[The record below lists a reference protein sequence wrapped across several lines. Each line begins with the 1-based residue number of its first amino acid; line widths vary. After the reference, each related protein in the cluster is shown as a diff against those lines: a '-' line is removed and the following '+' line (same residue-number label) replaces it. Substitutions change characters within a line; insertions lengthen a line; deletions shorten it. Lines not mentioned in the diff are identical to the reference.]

1 MLRSSAPSP
10 PSDPIPPMQ
19 HDSADPM
26 VQGGSGSKQ
35 DNGVQ
40 SPSDPNIST
49 GNDIQQPQEDSDR
62 TLISPEQ
69 DKPSEQTLQAA
80 EAVWLAVGDIM
91 VHMPQLPGSYDKAS
105 GSYDFNDVFEPVSGI
120 LRKGD
125 WVLANLEAPL
135 AGDHYSGFP
144 RFNAPYEIADAL
156 REAGITIV
164 TTANNHA
171 LDQGYKGIER
181 TLAHLDKLGF
191 YTKGTARSK
200 AESRKAVLIE
210 QNGITMGLLAYTYGT
225 NGIPLPSGK
234 PYAVSIWDEEA
245 CVKDIAALRRQGAEF
260 VTVAMHFG
268 TEYQTV
274 PSESQRKIARA
285 IIQAGGDIVAGSHPH
300 VVQPYEVVS
309 AYDTDG
315 RKRQGVILYS
325 MGNFISNQRGDT
337 KDNGVIFEITVRR
350 EAGTGQISFE
360 NIKPHFTWV
369 HRYKDNGKMKYRVLP
384 MEEMLKK
391 RSDKQLSSAD
401 YKQMEKA
408 MSILANRMN
417 KLKAAS

>member
-1 MLRSSAPSP
+1 MLLLIIALGWNMLRSSPPPQPTEPSETLNEAPP
-10 PSDPIPPMQ
+10 
-19 HDSADPM
+19 A
-26 VQGGSGSKQ
+26 
-35 DNGVQ
+35 
-40 SPSDPNIST
+40 SDPNNSST
-49 GNDIQQPQEDSDR
+49 GNPQPQQEIDE
-62 TLISPEQ
+62 EQ
-69 DKPSEQTLQAA
+69 PPPGQTKPKQSVQAA

-91 VHMPQLPGSYDKAS
+91 VHMPQLPGSYDQTTD
-105 GSYDFNDVFEPVSGI
+105 SYDFQDVFEPVTGI

-135 AGDHYSGFP
+135 DGDHYSGFP
-144 RFNAPYEIADAL
+144 RFNAPYEIAEAL
-156 REAGITIV
+156 KGAGITIV

-181 TLAHLDKLGF
+181 TLAHLNKLGL
-191 YTKGTARSK
+191 YTKGTARSR
-200 AESRKAVLIE
+200 AESRKAILIE

-234 PYAVSIWDEEA
+234 PYAVSIWDQEA
-245 CVKDIAALRRQGAEF
+245 CAKDITALRQKGAEF

-268 TEYQTV
+268 TEYETT
-274 PSESQRKIARA
+274 PNANQRKIASA

-309 AYDTDG
+309 VQDADG

-350 EAGTGQISFE
+350 EAETGQISFE
-360 NIKPHFTWV
+360 NITPHFTWV
-369 HRYKDNGKMKYRVLP
+369 HRHKEKGKMKYRILP
-384 MEEMLKK
+384 MEEMLQK
-391 RSDKQLSSAD
+391 RSDRWLSSAD
-401 YKQMEKA
+401 YKQMKEA
-408 MSILANRMN
+408 MSVLTRRME
-417 KLKAAS
+417 KYKAAS